1 MVSRCSDDEPIR
13 EQRIAC
19 LWMTVLLRGRG
30 VIRVSYLGSLIKVC
44 DISLYFLKCFQSCA
58 AAQLAVQARR
68 SGGAVQAQSGGAVQA
83 QSGAVQAQ
91 SGAVKAQSGAVQAQS
106 GAVQAQSGAVQ
117 AQSGAVQAWRGS
129 SAQSLTARP
138 RSCLKAMRIHW
149 ECSQNDHAIVRV
161 FFGL

>member
-1 MVSRCSDDEPIR
+1 M
-13 EQRIAC
+13 
-19 LWMTVLLRGRG
+19 
-30 VIRVSYLGSLIKVC
+30 SYLGSLIKVC

-68 SGGAVQAQSGGAVQA
+68 SGGAVQAQSGRAVQA
-83 QSGAVQAQ
+83 QSG
-91 SGAVKAQSGAVQAQS
+91 GAVQAQR
-106 GAVQAQSGAVQ
+106 GAVQAR
-117 AQSGAVQAWRGS
+117 RGS
-129 SAQSLTARP
+129 SARSLTARP